1 MTLRKQIIVVAMWLG
16 SMFAT
21 AMVGLYAQAPLPP
34 REPRLPGSLPPAA
47 AEVISGSDLGFRIDS
62 RKGNTPVGRL
72 VIRIN
77 GQWVEVEE
85 SAGLKRL
92 TAR

>member
-1 MTLRKQIIVVAMWLG
+1 MALRKRIVVVAMWLV
-16 SMFAT
+16 SIFAA
-21 AMVGLYAQAPLPP
+21 AMVGLFAQAPLPP
-34 REPRLPGSLPPAA
+34 REPRLPGSVSPA

-85 SAGLKRL
+85 SVRLKRL
-92 TAR
+92 TAK

>member
-1 MTLRKQIIVVAMWLG
+1 MTLRGQIVVVAMWLV
-16 SMFAT
+16 SMFAS

-34 REPRLPGSLPPAA
+34 REPRLPGSVSPAA

-62 RKGNTPVGRL
+62 RKGDTPVGRL

-85 SAGLKRL
+85 SVRLKRL
-92 TAR
+92 TAK